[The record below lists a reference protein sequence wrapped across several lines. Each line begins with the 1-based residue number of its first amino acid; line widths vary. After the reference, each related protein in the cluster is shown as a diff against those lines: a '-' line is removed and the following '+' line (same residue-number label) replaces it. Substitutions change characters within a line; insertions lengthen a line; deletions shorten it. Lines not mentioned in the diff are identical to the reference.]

1 MKAVIVKQWRGLDD
15 THVEETDKP
24 KPGHGDV
31 LVRVR
36 ATSINPV
43 DWKIRDGYLQEYVS
57 LPYPLGSDF
66 AGDIEALGEG
76 VDDLQVG
83 TAVYGM
89 QGLHGGAYAEYV
101 TTKASALAKKPATLS
116 YAQAAGVP
124 HAGLTAWQS
133 LFDAGNLRAGQ
144 RVLIHAA
151 AGGVGHYAVQ
161 FAKWKGAYVI
171 GTASAQNEAFLRELG
186 VDEFVNYQT
195 TPFESVVKDVD
206 LVLDAVG
213 FDTSERSIQVI
224 KSGGMMVSLV
234 TPPPAEAAALHNVQV
249 KYVGAQPNRED
260 LTEIAQLIDAGHVKP
275 HISHEMHLDQIHE
288 ALQINQLGHTRGK
301 IAVVMAD

>member
-15 THVEETDKP
+15 TRAEEADQP
-24 KPGHGDV
+24 QLAHGDV

-43 DWKIRDGYLQEYVS
+43 DWKIRDGYLAEYVS

-66 AGDIEALGEG
+66 AGDVEALGEG
-76 VDDLQVG
+76 VDGLPVG

-89 QGLHGGAYAEYV
+89 QGLRGGAYAEYV
-101 TTKASALAKKPATLS
+101 TTNAGTLAKKPTTLS

-133 LFDAGNLRAGQ
+133 LFDAGNLQAGQ

-151 AGGVGHYAVQ
+151 AGGVGHFAVQ

-171 GTASAQNEAFLRELG
+171 GTASAQNEDFVRGLG
-186 VDEFVNYQT
+186 ADEFVNYQA
-195 TPFESVVKDVD
+195 TPFENAVKDVD
-206 LVLDAVG
+206 LVLDTIG
-213 FDTSERSIQVI
+213 FDTAERSIKVI
-224 KSGGMMVSLV
+224 KPGGMLVCIV
-234 TPPPAEAAALHNVQV
+234 TPPPAEAAALHQVQV
-249 KYVGAQPNRED
+249 KYMGAQANNTD
-260 LTEIAQLIDAGHVKP
+260 LAEIAQLIDAGQIKP
-275 HISHEMHLDQIHE
+275 HISHEMKFEQVHE

-301 IAVVMAD
+301 IVLTVAG